1 MENSN
6 HFCGTG
12 GPRGPSTRQDRH
24 LPHLRSVFIGL
35 SRAHGEQK
43 APGSTAPRK
52 KRRARRQRAS
62 PARAFPNNARPTPAE
77 GSLPPTATRGGGG
90 GGRSGPAV
98 GNAAGSLARRGL
110 LTCGRGGRGRGTGGR
125 RGGRAARPGPGGPA
139 VARPTAAAT
148 APRPPPPPP
157 PSAPRAFRFRPLP
170 WRRARPSGS
179 ASGPPT
185 SLPWPA
191 VRVSFPP
198 PPRPSAAAR
207 GGLGPARPSASLAR
221 RPSAAPAL
229 PEPAAPGRPRPGG
242 QTRRLQRTPPAPI
255 RPGLPAAAAPPPR
268 APAERGGGTERPL
281 QNANAAAG
289 GGGGGG
295 LGLGS
300 LPGGSSWPTHTQG
313 GFTHASRHTRGG
325 AARAPGTS
333 SPSRRFQAHA
343 PPPPDFPEPFSC
355 PPTPFLANPARGNGS
370 FPRRNQRLPRLPP
383 PPRGTG
389 KGVGVRPQRG
399 EPVPR
404 RRGPRRVPPTAG
416 RVRRTDTH

>member
-1 MENSN
+1 M
-6 HFCGTG
+6 
-12 GPRGPSTRQDRH
+12 
-24 LPHLRSVFIGL
+24 
-35 SRAHGEQK
+35 
-43 APGSTAPRK
+43 
-52 KRRARRQRAS
+52 
-62 PARAFPNNARPTPAE
+62 
-77 GSLPPTATRGGGG
+77 ATR
-90 GGRSGPAV
+90 
-98 GNAAGSLARRGL
+98 
-110 LTCGRGGRGRGTGGR
+110 
-125 RGGRAARPGPGGPA
+125 
-139 VARPTAAAT
+139 
-148 APRPPPPPP
+148 PPK
-157 PSAPRAFRFRPLP
+157 RFRFRAAHLPPLAGCP
-170 WRRARPSGS
+170 GVVAP
-179 ASGPPT
+179 
-185 SLPWPA
+185 
-191 VRVSFPP
+191 PP

-383 PPRGTG
+383 PPPPGDREGRWCTATEGRACPPPPGSPPCPPHSGQAPAAPPLVRQPPRTGPTTAAAETGPGTRAPGRAGDRGCRG
-389 KGVGVRPQRG
+389 SPPSLPQ
-399 EPVPR
+399 VM
-404 RRGPRRVPPTAG
+404 V
-416 RVRRTDTH
+416 